1 MGLIELLVGLM
12 LCSVALSWVARQLR
26 VPYAVALVIG
36 GFAVS
41 FVPELPRIRLD
52 PELILAVFLPPVL
65 YQAALFTSWR
75 DFKRFSRP
83 IATLAIGLVLA
94 TTVAVGVVLHWLVP
108 GLPWAAAFAL
118 GAIISPP
125 DAVAATAILGPLHMP
140 RGLVAVLEGESLVND
155 ASGLVL
161 YKIAVAAVVTGTFTW
176 HGKGIEFV
184 WIAVGGVVLGVLLG
198 RLFVEIQRRL
208 GDTMVEVLFAVTL
221 PYTAYLIA
229 EGLGVSGVLAVVA
242 AGLVRARY
250 TADIISPETR
260 LLTLN
265 LWNVIVFLF
274 NSLIFIMIGLELPS
288 VIAGLTHISTAR
300 LVLYAAAIVGTAI
313 AVRLFWV
320 FPLATL
326 SRLSLRAFERH
337 YRSPSW
343 QARVVVGW
351 CGMRGIV
358 SMAAALALPHHTI
371 HGAPFPERQLLIFLT
386 FATIAATLLLQGLTL
401 APLIR
406 WLKIAKDD
414 GPEEEERQARIQMS
428 HAALAE
434 INRLAA
440 GGSLDEESIRTLRAL
455 YSTRLEHIDPPHGA
469 PTQRPPDMSALQL
482 EAVRAERRQ
491 LIKLWREG
499 TVGDD
504 VRRTLEREL
513 DLEDARLA
521 HQMAGD

>member
-1 MGLIELLVGLM
+1 MGLIELLVGLI
-12 LCSVALSWVARQLR
+12 LCSVALSWVARQLH
-26 VPYAVALVIG
+26 VPYAVALLIG
-36 GFAVS
+36 GFAIS
-41 FVPELPRIRLD
+41 FVPELPRIKLD

-75 DFKRFSRP
+75 DFKRYSRP
-83 IATLAIGLVLA
+83 ITTLAIGLVLA

-118 GAIISPP
+118 GAIVSPP

-161 YKIAVAAVVTGTFTW
+161 YKMAVAAVVTGTFTW
-176 HGKGIEFV
+176 HGKGIEFL
-184 WIAVGGVVLGVLLG
+184 WIAAGGIALGVALG
-198 RLFVEIQRRL
+198 RLFVEVQRRL
-208 GDTMVEVLFAVTL
+208 GDTMVEVLFALTL
-221 PYTAYLIA
+221 PYTAYLAA

-265 LWNVIVFLF
+265 LWNVVVFLF

-288 VIAGLTHISTAR
+288 VIANLTHIPTEN
-300 LVLYAAAIVGTAI
+300 LILYAAAIVGTAV

-320 FPLATL
+320 FPLASL
-326 SRLSLRAFERH
+326 SRLPLRVFERH
-337 YRSPSW
+337 DRREPW
-343 QARVVVGW
+343 QAKVVVGW

-358 SMAAALALPHHTI
+358 SMAAALALPHFTAQ
-371 HGAPFPERQLLIFLT
+371 GTPFPERHLLIFLT

-406 WLKIAKDD
+406 WLKIAKDN
-414 GPEEEERQARIQMS
+414 GPEEEERQARMQMS

-434 INRLAA
+434 INRLAVA
-440 GGSLDEESIRTLRAL
+440 GNLDDDSIRTLRAL
-455 YSTRLEHIDPPHGA
+455 YSVRLEHLDPPTSGS
-469 PTQRPPDMSALQL
+469 PQRPVDMTALQV
-482 EAVRAERRQ
+482 EAVRAERHQ
-491 LIKLWREG
+491 LIRLWREG

-521 HQMAGD
+521 QQMAGD

>member
-1 MGLIELLVGLM
+1 MTLIELLVGLL
-12 LCSVALSWVARQLR
+12 LCSVALAWVARQLH
-26 VPYAVALVIG
+26 VPYAIALVIG

-41 FVPELPRIRLD
+41 FVPELPRIKLD

-75 DFKRFSRP
+75 DFKRLSRP
-83 IATLAIGLVLA
+83 IATLAIGLVIA
-94 TTVAVGVVLHWLVP
+94 TTAAVGVMMHWLVP

-125 DAVAATAILGPLHMP
+125 DAVAATAILGPLRMP
-140 RGLVAVLEGESLVND
+140 RSLVAVLEGESLVND

-161 YKIAVAAVVTGTFTW
+161 YKIAVAAVVTGVFTW
-176 HGKGIEFV
+176 HGKIIEFL
-184 WIAVGGVVLGVLLG
+184 WIGVGGVVLGVLLG

-208 GDTMVEVLFAVTL
+208 GDTMVEVLFALTL
-221 PYTAYLIA
+221 PYTAYLVA

-250 TADIISPETR
+250 TADIISPATR

-288 VIAGLTHISTAR
+288 VIAGLTHIPTGR
-300 LVLYAAAIVGTAI
+300 LVLYAAAVVGTAL

-320 FPLATL
+320 FPLASL
-326 SRLSLRAFERH
+326 SVLPLRMFERH
-337 YRSPSW
+337 YRSPPW
-343 QARVVVGW
+343 QAKVVVGW

-358 SMAAALALPHHTI
+358 SMAAALALPHVTA
-371 HGAPFPERQLLIFLT
+371 HGAAFPERQLLIFLT
-386 FATIAATLLLQGLTL
+386 FATIASTLLLQGLTL

-406 WLKIAKDD
+406 WLKIAKDT

-434 INRLAA
+434 INRRAA
-440 GGSLDEESIRTLRAL
+440 EGNLDEESIRTLRAL
-455 YSTRLEHIDPPHGA
+455 YSTRLEHIDPP
-469 PTQRPPDMSALQL
+469 QDSSIERPPDMTALQI
-482 EAVRAERRQ
+482 EALRAERRQ
-491 LIKLWREG
+491 LLKLWREG

-504 VRRTLEREL
+504 TRRSLEREL

-521 HQMAGD
+521 NQKVGE

>member
-1 MGLIELLVGLM
+1 
-12 LCSVALSWVARQLR
+12 
-26 VPYAVALVIG
+26 
-36 GFAVS
+36 
-41 FVPELPRIRLD
+41 
-52 PELILAVFLPPVL
+52 
-65 YQAALFTSWR
+65 
-75 DFKRFSRP
+75 
-83 IATLAIGLVLA
+83 
-94 TTVAVGVVLHWLVP
+94 
-108 GLPWAAAFAL
+108 
-118 GAIISPP
+118 
-125 DAVAATAILGPLHMP
+125 
-140 RGLVAVLEGESLVND
+140 
-155 ASGLVL
+155 
-161 YKIAVAAVVTGTFTW
+161 
-176 HGKGIEFV
+176 
-184 WIAVGGVVLGVLLG
+184 
-198 RLFVEIQRRL
+198 
-208 GDTMVEVLFAVTL
+208 MVEVLFALTL
-221 PYTAYLIA
+221 PYTAYLLA

-274 NSLIFIMIGLELPS
+274 NSLSFIMIGLELPS
-288 VIAGLTHISTAR
+288 VIAGLTHIPTGK
-300 LVLYAAAIVGTAI
+300 LVLYAAAIVGTAV
-313 AVRLFWV
+313 AVRMFWV
-320 FPLATL
+320 FPLASL
-326 SRLSLRAFERH
+326 SRLPLRAFERH

-358 SMAAALALPHHTI
+358 SMAAALALPHHI
-371 HGAPFPERQLLIFLT
+371 ANGAPFPERHLLIFLT

-440 GGSLDEESIRTLRAL
+440 AGNLDEESVRTLRAL
-455 YSTRLEHIDPPHGA
+455 YSTRLEHIDPPHGVQ
-469 PTQRPPDMSALQL
+469 TQRPLDMTALQL
-482 EAVRAERRQ
+482 EAVRAERHQ

-499 TVGDD
+499 AVGDD
-504 VRRTLEREL
+504 IRRLLEREL

-521 HQMAGD
+521 HQMEGD